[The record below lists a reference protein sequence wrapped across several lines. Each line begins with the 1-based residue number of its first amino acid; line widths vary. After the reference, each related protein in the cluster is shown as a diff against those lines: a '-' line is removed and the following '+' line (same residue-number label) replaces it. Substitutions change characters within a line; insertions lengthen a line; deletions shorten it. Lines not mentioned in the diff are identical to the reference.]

1 MGAAMRGFCMGQ
13 RDHKEEGDVVFRRL
27 HCREGFCFDNGVDQ
41 FPVAKRIIFYG
52 RNECELSVEELFLVW
67 RSERF
72 RKYKI
77 GLLRSFLS
85 GLLML
90 IFGRQGYKILV
101 EAEGGCDRVNMD
113 VGTITAASTHST
125 VALVNVEGR
134 NHAIYALGKD
144 TR

>member
-1 MGAAMRGFCMGQ
+1 MWSSPQERRRSFSSEPGQSEHIYDPSPVAIKRKVTLSSEGFTAERGFVLTM
-13 RDHKEEGDVVFRRL
+13 
-27 HCREGFCFDNGVDQ
+27 
-41 FPVAKRIIFYG
+41 A
-52 RNECELSVEELFLVW
+52 ST
-67 RSERF
+67 S
-72 RKYKI
+72 
-77 GLLRSFLS
+77 S
-85 GLLML
+85 
-90 IFGRQGYKILV
+90 RQGYKILV